1 MTPNSAPVCISV
13 INLKGGVGKTTI
25 AALLSRYAALRLN
38 RQVLAIDLDPQANLS
53 QALMGERSY
62 RQFLDAGAPSIA
74 EVFAGYQPPGANS
87 LSAAPLNVSD
97 VVRGCRQKSL
107 LQIITARSWQ
117 MAKYDAVLLEWRV
130 ATPRHCLNSR
140 NPFSTR
146 CRSLYSARS

>member
-1 MTPNSAPVCISV
+1 MTTNHAPVCISV

-38 RQVLAIDLDPQANLS
+38 RQVLTIDLDPQANLS

-87 LSAAPLNVSD
+87 SSAEPLNVSD
-97 VVRGCRQKSL
+97 VVRNSFQPN
-107 LQIITARSWQ
+107 LQIIPARFEFS
-117 MAKYDAVLLEWRV
+117 DNLISAVSPD
-130 ATPRHCLNSR
+130 PRCL
-140 NPFSTR
+140 
-146 CRSLYSARS
+146 ARLIARFC